1 MTDGGALR
9 RVLGPGTL
17 ALLFA
22 NGTIGAGIFA
32 LPGLVAATLGS
43 ATALGY
49 AICAVL
55 VILIFLC
62 FAEAGSRVHDSG
74 GAYAYVGTAFGPFAG
89 FIAANLVWFGFSAC
103 ANAALADVLVSA
115 LATSV
120 PALAQPIP
128 RAIALISLF
137 ACTAG
142 VNIMGVKTGAR
153 VVVGLTV
160 LKLLPLV
167 LLLVVGIP
175 HIEWSHIV
183 PTRVPD
189 ASTLGSGVLL
199 LMFAFVGG
207 EASLSASGEL
217 RQPSRTV
224 PLGLLMG
231 VATVVGLY
239 CGLQL
244 VAEGVL
250 GADLPRESVS
260 PLSAAAGQLMGPWGR
275 TMLLGAVSLSIFAN
289 LNGDLLLS
297 PRCLYAAAKDGLLPA
312 PLAKVHPRF
321 QTPYVAIVVFA
332 AICATLAVLG
342 AFKPLAIL
350 GTSSLLLV
358 DVAVCL
364 AVLQLRR
371 RGVQGAE
378 PPFVIP
384 GGPLVPVLAA
394 TVCIWVLTN
403 LTREELLGLSA
414 LVFFSGGLYLRL
426 LRARAFA
433 ARRAAARASAG
444 AGAGAGAGA
453 DAPGA

>member
-55 VILIFLC
+55 VMLIFLC

-384 GGPLVPVLAA
+384 GGPLIPVLGA
-394 TVCIWVLTN
+394 TVCVWVLTN

-433 ARRAAARASAG
+433 ARRAAARAG

-453 DAPGA
+453 PGA